1 MRTLSFITA
10 VVLILC
16 ISSVAFASRLVL
28 IVNKQ
33 NPVSRLSQ
41 QDVKRI
47 FLGKRMTWPNKS
59 LITTI
64 TQKRSETHRQFVRA
78 IIRQTSQEYSQYW
91 KHLVRTGRGIPP
103 KSVATD
109 NEVKAA
115 VSTNVNA
122 IGYIDEQSLDRSV
135 KKVKVH

>member
-16 ISSVAFASRLVL
+16 ISSISFASRLVL

-64 TQKRSETHRQFVRA
+64 TQSNSEAHRQFVRA

-91 KHLVRTGRGIPP
+91 NRLARTGRGIPP

-109 NEVKAA
+109 DEVKAA

-135 KKVKVH
+135 KKVKVR

>member
-1 MRTLSFITA
+1 MRTLSLLTA
-10 VVLILC
+10 VLLVLGT
-16 ISSVAFASRLVL
+16 SSVSLASTLVL
-28 IVNKQ
+28 IVNKK

-41 QDVKRI
+41 QDAKRI

-64 TQKRSETHRQFVRA
+64 TQANSEAHRQFVRA
-78 IIRQTSQEYSQYW
+78 IIRQTSQEYSAYW
-91 KHLVRTGRGIPP
+91 NRLARAGRGIPP

-109 NEVKAA
+109 DEVKAA

-122 IGYIDEQSLDRSV
+122 IGYIDEDSLDRSV
-135 KKVKVH
+135 KKVKIQ